1 MVAQYIRL
9 KGSYT
14 LLSFQVLVK
23 VHLSLQQWLLAK
35 YLILACIGL
44 GKGVRLGSESL
55 SDKIW
60 ESGKLKLRRPG
71 NLELYREVGNLE
83 NWDPVTKHEYKYKYI
98 YIYIYDTWLHVWVH
112 AWQRLVP
119 WLLVLAS
126 CSLALGPWSLAL
138 GFWCTLFFVHESCMA
153 NRSFGQQGWLRAG
166 LSGQLIP

>member
-98 YIYIYDTWLHVWVH
+98 YIYIY
-112 AWQRLVP
+112 
-119 WLLVLAS
+119 
-126 CSLALGPWSLAL
+126 
-138 GFWCTLFFVHESCMA
+138 
-153 NRSFGQQGWLRAG
+153 
-166 LSGQLIP
+166 I